1 MNIYDYAI
9 QMEKDGEAYYRELG
23 QKSKHEGLQYIF
35 TLLADEEVSHY
46 TILEEMRDAHPEATL
61 SAKEKDLLD
70 SAKNIFVEMKENLAE
85 TNFDLPQADFYRKA
99 LKTEEKSIEYYLEM
113 SEKVESDAHKAIFKK
128 LATEEKKHKFLMEYL
143 VDFISRPITWLE
155 DAEFNHLSDY

>member
-23 QKSKHEGLQYIF
+23 LKSNHEGLNYIF

-46 TILEEMRDAHPEATL
+46 TILEEMKAANPGAVLNE
-61 SAKEKDLLD
+61 KEKDVLKN
-70 SAKNIFVEMKENLAE
+70 AKNIFAEMKDKVSEMD
-85 TNFDLPQADFYRKA
+85 FSLPQADFYRKA
-99 LKTEEKSIEYYLEM
+99 LETEEKSIEYYLEM
-113 SEKVESDAHKAIFKK
+113 SEKVESDEYKAIFKK
-128 LATEEKKHKFLMEYL
+128 LAAEEKKHKFLMEYL

-155 DAEFNHLSDY
+155 DAEFNHLSEY

>member
-23 QKSKHEGLQYIF
+23 QKSNHEGLKIIF

-46 TILEEMRDAHPEATL
+46 TVLQKMKDANPDATL
-61 SAKEKDLLD
+61 SEKEKNLLD
-70 SAKNIFVEMKENLAE
+70 SAKNIFAEMKEKMDE
-85 TNFDLPQADFYRKA
+85 INFNLPQADFYRKA
-99 LKTEEKSIEYYLEM
+99 LETEEKSIDYYLEM
-113 SEKVESDAHKAIFKK
+113 SEKVESDEHKAIFKK
-128 LATEEKKHKFLMEYL
+128 LAAEEKKHKFLMENL

-155 DAEFNHLSDY
+155 DAEFNQLEEY

>member
-23 QKSKHEGLQYIF
+23 QKSNHEGLKIIF

-46 TILEEMRDAHPEATL
+46 TVLQKMKDANPDATL
-61 SAKEKDLLD
+61 SEKEKNILD
-70 SAKNIFVEMKENLAE
+70 SAINIFAEMKEKMDE
-85 TNFDLPQADFYRKA
+85 INFNLPQADFYRKA
-99 LKTEEKSIEYYLEM
+99 LETEEKSIDYYLEM
-113 SEKVESDAHKAIFKK
+113 SEKVESDEHKAIFKK
-128 LATEEKKHKFLMEYL
+128 LAAEEKKHKFLMENL

-155 DAEFNHLSDY
+155 DAEFNHLEEY